1 MLKMIDE
8 TLTSLIDNINKELT
22 HRNEYVNKLLEV
34 MDVGIPMSSKELMDK
49 LNLKS
54 RKSFRENYIQPAL
67 DMNLIKMTEENK
79 PTSKNQ
85 RYYKE

>member
-1 MLKMIDE
+1 
-8 TLTSLIDNINKELT
+8 
-22 HRNEYVNKLLEV
+22 

>member
-1 MLKMIDE
+1 MIDE